1 MHLDGRP
8 HMQRMLLTIYYVQ
21 GFQSLPIVEFV
32 VFGSN
37 PNLNTT
43 QLPIVITQWPILF
56 IVKSITRIIK
66 VFLYILV
73 AY

>member
-1 MHLDGRP
+1 
-8 HMQRMLLTIYYVQ
+8 MQRILLTINYVQ

-43 QLPIVITQWPILF
+43 QFPIVVTQWPILF
-56 IVKSITRIIK
+56 IVKSIARIIK
-66 VFLYILV
+66 VFYILV
-73 AY
+73 AYLMHPSF

>member
-1 MHLDGRP
+1 
-8 HMQRMLLTIYYVQ
+8 MQRILLTTYYVQ

-56 IVKSITRIIK
+56 IVKSIARIIK
-66 VFLYILV
+66 VFYILV
-73 AY
+73 AYLMHLSF

>member
-1 MHLDGRP
+1 
-8 HMQRMLLTIYYVQ
+8 MQRILLTTYYVQ

-56 IVKSITRIIK
+56 IVKSIARIIK
-66 VFLYILV
+66 GFFIFWLHI
-73 AY
+73 